1 MFSDETQ
8 NQSSDDQENARN
20 LSLMKNRPPA
30 EVAGYRFLGFVGSG
44 AYGEVWSAINEK
56 TGRSVAIKFYT
67 RGSKS
72 GVQMLAQEVEKLA
85 VLSNDSYVIGL
96 LDVGWE
102 ADPPYYIM
110 DYIESGSLE
119 DRLKGGG
126 TLPVNEA
133 VQLFQEI
140 TIGMAL
146 LHDKG
151 ILHCDLKPGNVLLDQ
166 NGKPRVCDFG
176 QSRLSSEQ
184 TSSLGTLFYM
194 APEQADIAA
203 IPDASW
209 DVYGLGALL
218 YSMLV
223 GHPPRYSDSSV
234 QTIESGKN
242 VPDRL
247 EAYQKLFDGE
257 LIPSEHRKVTGVD
270 RQLGDLLD
278 KCLAADPK
286 RRFKNIPSV
295 LLALRQREMIKA
307 RRPVIIL
314 GLIAPFILMSFMAA
328 VGTVAF
334 RNSYQDAQKAVLNKA
349 EGENEFAGEF
359 AARGAASNLNE
370 YFRAVRQLSDESKF
384 RDDFA
389 NLINDDE
396 LTVLRRQVA
405 YPVLNG
411 GQNENEKASLDSVR
425 ETLARNEY
433 VRKIE
438 TILHSRLTDQDGQ
451 YPSNVDSW
459 FVCDRWGN
467 QVASV
472 FAGRKVN
479 ATRGKNFS
487 YRSYFTGNHDDLK
500 KDATGLSQPAEG
512 SGLEDPTLD
521 YRKIISREH
530 LSSGFLST
538 QTAGL
543 KVAFSVPIEIDGEIQ
558 GIVALTINLGDLA
571 EFDLKIDPERDAEL
585 DLERD
590 AESHYMMLVDTRGS
604 RVLGEGVQEALILE
618 HPAMEQVFENL
629 GKRDLDIGFAKVS
642 LIDDQPQGSTDVL
655 PPVRLGYGDAELQ
668 ADVSLAGSQG
678 EFQFDA
684 IISRIRLGDLKIGTR
699 KRQLPKTV
707 DGIEVWAVLDYDNE
721 LTEVDLLASNLAKL
735 AAMAGF
741 GGFVFVIG
749 MLLFVKSLLAESR
762 KKLAWSFEP
771 DRTENSGTVFFE
783 PRVGE

>member
-1 MFSDETQ
+1 MLSDETQ
-8 NQSSDDQENARN
+8 NQSSDDQQSARK
-20 LSLMKNRPPA
+20 LSLMKGRPPA
-30 EVAGYRFLGFVGSG
+30 EVAGYRFIGFIGSG

-72 GVQMLAQEVEKLA
+72 GVKMLAQEVEKLA

-110 DYIESGSLE
+110 DFIESGSLE

-126 TLPVNEA
+126 TLSVNES

-140 TIGMAL
+140 AIGMAS

-184 TSSLGTLFYM
+184 NSSLGTLFYM
-194 APEQADIAA
+194 APEQADTAA

-223 GHPPRYSDSSV
+223 GHPPRYSDSSIR
-234 QTIESGKN
+234 TIESGKN

-247 EAYQKLFDGE
+247 RAYQDLFHGASV
-257 LIPSEHRKVTGVD
+257 PSEHRKISGVD
-270 RQLGDLLD
+270 RQLGELID
-278 KCLAADPK
+278 KCIASDSK
-286 RRFKNIPSV
+286 HRFKNIQSV

-314 GLIAPFILMSFMAA
+314 GLIAPFILMTFMAA
-328 VGTVAF
+328 VGAVAF
-334 RNSYQDAQKAVLNKA
+334 QNSYQDAQTAVLRKAALENK
-349 EGENEFAGEF
+349 FAGNF

-370 YFRAVRQLSDESKF
+370 YFRAVRQLSEDVEF
-384 RDDFA
+384 RKDFS
-389 NLINDDE
+389 NLINDTEMTD
-396 LTVLRRQVA
+396 LRSQIA
-405 YPVLNG
+405 YPDLNDG
-411 GQNENEKASLDSVR
+411 RLENASDSLDSIR
-425 ETLARNEY
+425 IRLAENDD

-438 TILHSRLTDQDGQ
+438 AILRSRLTDQDDQ

-472 FAGRKVN
+472 FAGRKEN
-479 ATRGKNFS
+479 TTRGKNFS
-487 YRSYFTGNHDDLK
+487 YRSYFTGNYYDLK
-500 KDATGLSQPAEG
+500 KTDPSLSSNAGLSTAMRA
-512 SGLEDPTLD
+512 SLND
-521 YRKIISREH
+521 RKIISREH

-538 QTAGL
+538 QTDGL
-543 KVAFSVPIEIDGEIQ
+543 KVAFSVPLEIDGNVR
-558 GIVALTINLGDLA
+558 GVVALTINLGDIA
-571 EFDLKIDPERDAEL
+571 EFDLKETDVESAAVTNGDI
-585 DLERD
+585 
-590 AESHYMMLVDTRGS
+590 ESHYMMLVDTRGS
-604 RVLGEGVQEALILE
+604 SETEQDVQEALILE
-618 HPAMEQVFENL
+618 HPAMEQVWQNSD
-629 GKRDLDIGFAKVS
+629 GKELDIGLAKVS
-642 LIDDQPQGSTDVL
+642 LPKSRDPLLFNSL
-655 PPVRLGYGDAELQ
+655 RYGDAAIRAE
-668 ADVSLAGSQG
+668 VPFAGSQG
-678 EFQFDA
+678 EFQFKA
-684 IISRIRLGDLKIGTR
+684 IIERIPLGELLVGTR
-699 KRQLPKTV
+699 KSELPDTV
-707 DGIEVWAVLDYDNE
+707 QGIEVWAVLNYENE
-721 LTEVDLLASNLAKL
+721 LTVVDQLASKLAKL
-735 AAMAGF
+735 GAMAGL

-749 MLLFVKSLLAESR
+749 MLLFVKRLLAESR
-762 KKLAWSFEP
+762 KKLTWSFEP
-771 DRTENSGTVFFE
+771 DRTEYNATVSYKAKIDD
-783 PRVGE
+783 

>member
-1 MFSDETQ
+1 MLSDETQ
-8 NQSSDDQENARN
+8 NQSSDDQQSARK
-20 LSLMKNRPPA
+20 LSLMKGRPPA
-30 EVAGYRFLGFVGSG
+30 EVAGYRFIGFIGSG

-72 GVQMLAQEVEKLA
+72 GVKMLAQEVEKLA

-110 DYIESGSLE
+110 DFIESGSLE

-126 TLPVNEA
+126 TLSVNES

-140 TIGMAL
+140 AIGMAS

-184 TSSLGTLFYM
+184 NSSLGTLFYM
-194 APEQADIAA
+194 APEQADTAA

-223 GHPPRYSDSSV
+223 GHPPRYSDSSIR
-234 QTIESGKN
+234 TIESGKN

-247 EAYQKLFDGE
+247 RAYQDLFHGASV
-257 LIPSEHRKVTGVD
+257 PSEHRKISGVD
-270 RQLGDLLD
+270 RQLGELID
-278 KCLAADPK
+278 KCIASDSK
-286 RRFKNIPSV
+286 HRFKNIQSV

-314 GLIAPFILMSFMAA
+314 GLIAPFILMTFMAA
-328 VGTVAF
+328 VGAVAF
-334 RNSYQDAQKAVLNKA
+334 QNSYQDAQTAVLRKAALENK
-349 EGENEFAGEF
+349 FAGNF

-370 YFRAVRQLSDESKF
+370 YFRAVRQLSEDVEF
-384 RDDFA
+384 RKDFS
-389 NLINDDE
+389 NLINDTEMTD
-396 LTVLRRQVA
+396 LRSQIA
-405 YPVLNG
+405 YPDLNDG
-411 GQNENEKASLDSVR
+411 RLENASDSLDSIR
-425 ETLARNEY
+425 IRLAENDD

-438 TILHSRLTDQDGQ
+438 AILRSRLTDQDDQ

-472 FAGRKVN
+472 FAGRKEN
-479 ATRGKNFS
+479 TTRGKNFS
-487 YRSYFTGNHDDLK
+487 YRSYFTGNYDDLK
-500 KDATGLSQPAEG
+500 KTDPSLSSNAGLSTAMRA
-512 SGLEDPTLD
+512 SLND
-521 YRKIISREH
+521 RKIISREH

-538 QTAGL
+538 QTDGL
-543 KVAFSVPIEIDGEIQ
+543 KVAFSVPLEIDGNVM
-558 GIVALTINLGDLA
+558 GVVALTINLGDIA
-571 EFDLKIDPERDAEL
+571 EFDLKETDVESAAVTNGDI
-585 DLERD
+585 
-590 AESHYMMLVDTRGS
+590 ESHYMMLVDTRGS
-604 RVLGEGVQEALILE
+604 SETEQDVQEALILE
-618 HPAMEQVFENL
+618 HPAMEQVWQNSD
-629 GKRDLDIGFAKVS
+629 GKELDIGLAKVS
-642 LIDDQPQGSTDVL
+642 LPKSRDPLLFNSL
-655 PPVRLGYGDAELQ
+655 RYGDAAIRAE
-668 ADVSLAGSQG
+668 VPFAGSQG
-678 EFQFDA
+678 EFQFKA
-684 IISRIRLGDLKIGTR
+684 IIERIPLGELLVGTR
-699 KRQLPKTV
+699 KSELPDTV
-707 DGIEVWAVLDYDNE
+707 QGIEVWAVLNYENE
-721 LTEVDLLASNLAKL
+721 LTVVDQLASKLAKL
-735 AAMAGF
+735 GAMAGL

-749 MLLFVKSLLAESR
+749 MLLFVKRLLAESR
-762 KKLAWSFEP
+762 KKLTWSFEP
-771 DRTENSGTVFFE
+771 DRTEYNATVSYKAKIDD
-783 PRVGE
+783 